1 MITSKTKIIQSI
13 KTKAIQSNNKS
24 KSLSHS
30 LNTYINSDISNEKN
44 LQTASK
50 FLLYHTVT
58 LENCCVLMDGVYQ
71 KCQT

>member
-30 LNTYINSDISNEKN
+30 LNTYINSDISEKN
-44 LQTASK
+44 YKTASK

-58 LENCCVLMDGVYQ
+58 LENCCVLMDCVFQ

>member
-44 LQTASK
+44 YKRHLSFFCITQ
-50 FLLYHTVT
+50 
-58 LENCCVLMDGVYQ
+58 
-71 KCQT
+71 